1 MDLNLRFYV
10 SILQSYMEYLDIEKN
25 QNKELIKEWQSNISP
40 FLYKKYPFEQSGIF
54 SLNADVKLLIE
65 EIEAL
70 IKKSKNSDNIYIK
83 KKLNKIIISIGIK
96 KKKKKKKKKIIY
108 RL

>member
-83 KKLNKIIISIGIK
+83 KKN
-96 KKKKKKKKKIIY
+96 
-108 RL
+108 